1 MNKSSIF
8 GFLLLPVLAACTGAA
23 PPPIVTPGD
32 DVALPAPRVAA
43 EHEAVALP
51 THQETTAL
59 GDAACEN
66 DTLCALAG
74 LCSAEGSECVAGD
87 DAECRQS
94 QQCLTDGACTAR
106 GGECVATS
114 NDECSRSEACL
125 REGRCTARD
134 GFCSA

>member
-1 MNKSSIF
+1 MNKI
-8 GFLLLPVLAACTGAA
+8 VILACLAVPTIACSAGGGAPA
-23 PPPIVTPGD
+23 AYPLD
-32 DVALPAPRVAA
+32 AALPAPRVAA
-43 EHEAVALP
+43 EHEVVALP

-59 GDAACEN
+59 SDAACED

-74 LCSAEGSECVAGD
+74 LCSAEGSECIAGD

-114 NDECSRSEACL
+114 NDECSASEACL
-125 REGRCTARD
+125 REGRCTARA
-134 GFCSA
+134 GQCAV

>member
-1 MNKSSIF
+1 MTKILS
-8 GFLLLPVLAACTGAA
+8 FLLLPAIAACG
-23 PPPIVTPGD
+23 VSTPNPVALVHD

-43 EHEAVALP
+43 ERETIALP

-59 GDAACEN
+59 SDAACED

-106 GGECVATS
+106 AGECVAS
-114 NDECSRSEACL
+114 SSDECSGSEACL
-125 REGRCTARD
+125 REGRCTARN
-134 GFCSA
+134 GYCSV